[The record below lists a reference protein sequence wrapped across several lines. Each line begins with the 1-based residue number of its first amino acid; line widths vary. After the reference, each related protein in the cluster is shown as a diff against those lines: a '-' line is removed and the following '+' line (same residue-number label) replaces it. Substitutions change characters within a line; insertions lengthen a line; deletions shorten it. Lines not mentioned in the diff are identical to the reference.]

1 MIISY
6 GLFRATFSNIV
17 FTHVKLLD
25 FHTRAKEYIF
35 QGELH

>member
-6 GLFRATFSNIV
+6 GLIRVTFSDIV

-35 QGELH
+35 QGELN